1 MRWLRS
7 VQAGAQ
13 HADAQAAQESL
24 FNPRWHRV
32 AGLRPQLRPHAELR
46 LQVQR
51 GKPFHV
57 LRDLTNDNALRLN
70 DAAYAF
76 VGRCD
81 GQSSVQQIWNAML
94 AAQPHQAVTQTEIIE
109 LLVGLHGR
117 NLLQFDVT
125 PDVENLFHA
134 QDRRRRRRRAG
145 GVNPLAFRLPLG
157 DPSRLLAPLRPL
169 GPWLFSR
176 TGLALWLAAVLPALL
191 AAAMHWDELAQ
202 GAGKVLA
209 SPGYVLLAWLCYPF
223 IKGLHE
229 AAHALALQRYGG
241 EVRQAGV
248 TLIALSPVPFVDA
261 SAANGLR
268 RRGQRALVS
277 AAGILAEL
285 AIAALAMGVW
295 LAVQPGL
302 VRDLAFV
309 VMLTGALSTVLTN
322 GNPLLR
328 YDGYFVL
335 CDLLDLRNLA
345 TRSGRWWSEALGQR
359 LFGVRVRTPV
369 EPLPGERIW
378 LQVYA
383 PLSWTYRVVL
393 SVVVSLWLGSF
404 AAMLGIAALVVL
416 LGANTVVPFKN
427 MLQMLGL
434 SGREDGERRRAWLR
448 AGVVGAALAA
458 FVTLVPLPQSSV
470 AEGVVWL
477 PENAQLRA
485 GTDGFIAEL
494 DAANGQQV
502 QAGARIAL
510 LDDPVLPARRATL
523 AGDVAEA
530 NVRLFYAIDRA
541 PQDAPDLRQRLA
553 YHEAELARLDER
565 LAVREVP
572 ALADGLLVLP
582 RHDELVGQFRRR
594 GEAIG
599 YVLTAAPTTVRVALP
614 QQQAELVRGRTL
626 GIAVRLRESP
636 AQSHAGRIALRVP
649 GTLNQLP
656 SAALGEASGGR
667 IATDP
672 ADPDG
677 LRTRQPVVVMDIEL
691 DGRASPRFGTRAL
704 VRFDHGTAPLA
715 QQALRGL
722 QQLLLG
728 HFNPRS

>member
-1 MRWLRS
+1 MQRPGSRE
-7 VQAGAQ
+7 AGAPS
-13 HADAQAAQESL
+13 AGAAQESL

-51 GKPFHV
+51 GTPFHV

-70 DAAYAF
+70 GAAYAF

-81 GQSSVQQIWNAML
+81 GQSSVQQIWDAML
-94 AAQPHQAVTQTEIIE
+94 AAHPEQAVTQTEVIE
-109 LLVGLHGR
+109 MLVGLHGR
-117 NLLQFDVT
+117 NLMQFDVT

-134 QDRRRRRRRAG
+134 QDRRRRRRRVG

-157 DPSRLLAPLRPL
+157 NPARLLAPLRPL

-191 AAAMHWDELAQ
+191 AAAMHADELARE
-202 GAGKVLA
+202 AGKVLG
-209 SPGYVLLAWLCYPF
+209 SPGYVLLAWLCYP
-223 IKGLHE
+223 IVKGLHE

-241 EVRQAGV
+241 EVHQAGV

-261 SAANGLR
+261 SAAEGLR
-268 RRGQRALVS
+268 QRGQRALVS

-302 VRDLAFV
+302 LRDLAFIA
-309 VMLTGALSTVLTN
+309 MLTGALSTVLTN

-359 LFGVRVRTPV
+359 LFGVRLRAPV
-369 EPLPGERIW
+369 EPLPGERVW
-378 LQVYA
+378 LQLYA

-393 SVVVSLWLGSF
+393 SVVVGLWLGGFS
-404 AAMLGIAALVVL
+404 AALGAAALALL
-416 LGANTVVPFKN
+416 LGANILVPLRG

-434 SGREDGERRRAWLR
+434 STREDAERRRAWLR
-448 AGVVGAALAA
+448 ASLVGAALAA
-458 FVTLVPLPQSSV
+458 FATLVPLPQSSV

-485 GTDGFIAEL
+485 GTDGFIAAL
-494 DAANGQQV
+494 DAGNGQQV
-502 QAGARIAL
+502 RAGARIAL

-530 NVRLFYAIDRA
+530 DVRLFQAIDRA

-553 YHEAELARLDER
+553 YHEAELARLDQR
-565 LAVREVP
+565 LAVRAVT
-572 ALADGLLVLP
+572 AQADGQLVLQAQ
-582 RHDELVGQFRRR
+582 DQLVGQFRHR
-594 GEAIG
+594 GETIG
-599 YVLTAAPTTVRVALP
+599 HVLTAAPTTVRLALP
-614 QQQAELVRGRTL
+614 QQQAELVRGRSR
-626 GIAVRLRESP
+626 GIAVRLLDNP
-636 AQSHAGRIALRVP
+636 GQAYTGRIALRVP

-656 SAALGEASGGR
+656 SAALGEAFGGR

-672 ADPDG
+672 GDPDG
-677 LRTRQPVVVMDIEL
+677 LRTRQPVVVMDIDL
-691 DGRASPRFGTRAL
+691 DTRASPRFGTRAL

-728 HFNPRS
+728 HFNPRT